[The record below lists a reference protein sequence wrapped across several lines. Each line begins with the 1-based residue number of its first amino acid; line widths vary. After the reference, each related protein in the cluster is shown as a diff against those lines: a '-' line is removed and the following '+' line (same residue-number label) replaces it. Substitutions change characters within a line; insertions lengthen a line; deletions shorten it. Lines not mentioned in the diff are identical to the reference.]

1 MNEYRDLAFE
11 AITTLGVLVDL
22 LGAEL
27 SDRIGNRVSTMA
39 MKLAVYDSDEADED
53 DAATRALLM
62 KGLLYELQNSGEE
75 PESAPPSEPEQEWA
89 AFSDGCGDPEETIGW
104 QEDWKPEEHNGNLS
118 AFPAPAPL
126 PKIDVIKRRESE
138 ATEDMTVTRL
148 PGVEVKPLPNEHPI
162 DLKGTGR
169 SGRPPARFK
178 MRERG
183 KGRWFEGTAGECAK
197 HFGVT
202 ASQVYKWAG
211 GKAKSGNYEAARL

>member
-22 LGAEL
+22 LGGVL
-27 SDRIGNRVSTMA
+27 SGRIGDRVRTMA

-75 PESAPPSEPEQEWA
+75 SESAPPSEPEQDEV
-89 AFSDGCGDPEETIGW
+89 AFSDGCRDPEVTGGW
-104 QEDWKPEEHNGNLS
+104 PDDGILGKHYEDLPV
-118 AFPAPAPL
+118 FPAPAPL
-126 PKIDVIKRRESE
+126 PKIDVIRRRESE

-148 PGVEVKPLPNEHPI
+148 PGVKVKPLPNEHPI

-183 KGRWFEGTAGECAK
+183 SCEWFEGTAGECAK
-197 HFGVT
+197 YFGVT